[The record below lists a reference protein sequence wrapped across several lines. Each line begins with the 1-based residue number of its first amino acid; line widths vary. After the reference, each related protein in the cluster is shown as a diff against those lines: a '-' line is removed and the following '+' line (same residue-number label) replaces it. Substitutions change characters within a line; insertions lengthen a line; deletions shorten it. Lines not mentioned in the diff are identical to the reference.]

1 MKRTNIGLALLAIL
15 PLTLPAQR
23 PEDRRKPHGTLA
35 ETLDQDHDGELSAQE
50 INAAPQRLRALDRD
64 MNGILEEKEI
74 LRKREDSE
82 FNSEEFIDRVFK
94 HDLNGD
100 NRVSREELPKGFV
113 RLIEQADSDKDD
125 ALSKAELETTVK
137 RLLDRNRG
145 H

>member
-1 MKRTNIGLALLAIL
+1 
-15 PLTLPAQR
+15 
-23 PEDRRKPHGTLA
+23 
-35 ETLDQDHDGELSAQE
+35 
-50 INAAPQRLRALDRD
+50 
-64 MNGILEEKEI
+64 EEKEI

>member
-23 PEDRRKPHGTLA
+23 PEDRRKPHDTLA

-64 MNGILEEKEI
+64 KNGILEEKEI

-100 NRVSREELPKGFV
+100 NRVSREELPKG
-113 RLIEQADSDKDD
+113 
-125 ALSKAELETTVK
+125 
-137 RLLDRNRG
+137 
-145 H
+145 